1 MAESVVSISQ
11 SQVQTTITGDKDKI
25 KAGKKGSKHVQHCR
39 RADYPEMETELY
51 KEYKEERFVCIF
63 TNATPLI
70 WTFRS
75 QS

>member
-1 MAESVVSISQ
+1 MWSRSH
-11 SQVQTTITGDKDKI
+11 TTITGDKDKI

-63 TNATPLI
+63 LLMPHL
-70 WTFRS
+70 
-75 QS
+75 

>member
-1 MAESVVSISQ
+1 MSESVVLISQ

-51 KEYKEERFVCIF
+51 KECKELRKKGLCVS
-63 TNATPLI
+63 T
-70 WTFRS
+70 
-75 QS
+75 